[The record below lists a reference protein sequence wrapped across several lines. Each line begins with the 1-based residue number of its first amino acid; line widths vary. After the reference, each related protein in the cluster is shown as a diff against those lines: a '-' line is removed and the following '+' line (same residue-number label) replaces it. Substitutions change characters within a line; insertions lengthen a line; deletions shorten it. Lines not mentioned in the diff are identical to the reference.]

1 MVHRV
6 TKDLRSVPRIAGLTL
21 LYFMLLLF
29 VFMFAVLLLLL
40 RATALKIFIFFCV
53 MIVAY
58 ILCLYLC
65 RNEHRTKI
73 GNSPDIKGIFDT
85 YNAYDR
91 H

>member
-1 MVHRV
+1 MIHKV

-21 LYFMLLLF
+21 PYFLLLLF
-29 VFMFAVLLLLL
+29 VFMLAVLLLLL
-40 RATALKIFIFFCV
+40 ETSPGKIFIFFCI
-53 MIVAY
+53 MIGAY

-73 GNSPDIKGIFDT
+73 GNSPDIKGRFDT
-85 YNAYDR
+85 FNAYDG